1 MRTDHWYDSC
11 GKGQIHY
18 CRWTPEGEI
27 KGIMQIIHGIAEFV
41 ERYDDFANY
50 LNAQGYLVVA
60 EDHMG
65 HGQSIE
71 GGSTQGFFHGGW
83 FAAVNDSLKLMKDTM
98 APQEI
103 WEDRKFENIT
113 QGWWVLPQFSKR

>member
-18 CRWTPEGEI
+18 CRWMPEGEI
-27 KGIMQIIHGIAEFV
+27 KGILQIIHGIAEFV

-60 EDHMG
+60 DVDVVVEAY
-65 HGQSIE
+65 
-71 GGSTQGFFHGGW
+71 QGVF
-83 FAAVNDSLKLMKDTM
+83 L
-98 APQEI
+98 
-103 WEDRKFENIT
+103 
-113 QGWWVLPQFSKR
+113 LPDGPDGFP

>member
-18 CRWTPEGEI
+18 CRWMPEGEI
-27 KGIMQIIHGIAEFV
+27 KGILQIIHGIAEFV

-98 APQEI
+98 AQ
-103 WEDRKFENIT
+103 
-113 QGWWVLPQFSKR
+113 